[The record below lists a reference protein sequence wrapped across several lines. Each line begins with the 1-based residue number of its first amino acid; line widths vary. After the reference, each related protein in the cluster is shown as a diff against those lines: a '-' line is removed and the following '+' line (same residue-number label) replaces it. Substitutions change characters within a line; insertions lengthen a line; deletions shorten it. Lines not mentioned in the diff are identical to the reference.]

1 VVTYFASAFG
11 SRMSGIIAMFPLM
24 TTVLVGFSHYHSG
37 RVFAIALLRGMVYG
51 YFSFAIFCVL
61 LSLSLPNYSL
71 VASFLIAIPGVL
83 VAQLI
88 ARHFLMRRQ
97 TP

>member
-1 VVTYFASAFG
+1 
-11 SRMSGIIAMFPLM
+11 
-24 TTVLVGFSHYHSG
+24 
-37 RVFAIALLRGMVYG
+37 
-51 YFSFAIFCVL
+51 VL